1 MYPRA
6 CFSKVLL
13 TKSKAVLFSFKMGVP
28 EENENYRPRREGRGI
43 TWFPG
48 GTERGISRHNSNS
61 DFCFYEVESHMFD
74 FGFRSSICGY
84 RFKIFPF
91 RTSDLRFRTFQFGV
105 LSSISD
111 LRLRILEIWFRSCLW
126 AIDVWFSDFRRWTSL
141 IHQLLYEE
149 FRLKSSIFFQVRLW
163 SIIFKVH

>member
-1 MYPRA
+1 MPANLGRHRWWLGSHPWPIIFIFFWNPQLEGKQNSFIFNWQNLRETGSWA
-6 CFSKVLL
+6 LEGAGGGGTAWFS
-13 TKSKAVLFSFKMGVP
+13 
-28 EENENYRPRREGRGI
+28 
-43 TWFPG
+43 G

-61 DFCFYEVESHMFD
+61 DFCFYEVESHTFD

-111 LRLRILEIWFRSCLW
+111 LRLRILEIWFRSCFVGYW
-126 AIDVWFSDFRRWTSL
+126 RM
-141 IHQLLYEE
+141 
-149 FRLKSSIFFQVRLW
+149 IFWLPALDL
-163 SIIFKVH
+163 

>member
-1 MYPRA
+1 MSGRVSLSYVLLVDILDNDFTTVLYYILAINNSAVYPRA
-6 CFSKVLL
+6 CFSRVLL

-43 TWFPG
+43 TWFSG

-61 DFCFYEVESHMFD
+61 DLCFYEVESHTFD

-111 LRLRILEIWFRSCLW
+111 LRLRILEI
-126 AIDVWFSDFRRWTSL
+126 
-141 IHQLLYEE
+141 
-149 FRLKSSIFFQVRLW
+149 
-163 SIIFKVH
+163 